1 MCGIAGSVH
10 FKSLQTSKAYD
21 DLKRMLGR
29 LAHRGPD
36 DEGIWSDFER
46 GVHLGQRRLSIIDL
60 SAHGHQPMVS
70 PDGRWVIVFNGEIYN
85 FASLR
90 SAVEAGSLQV
100 NWRGESDTEIFLAC
114 IQNWGIRQALTH
126 AVGMFA
132 FAVWDRE
139 KSELTI
145 ARDRMGEKPLYY
157 GRIGDQLVFASEL
170 KAFQAV
176 HHGRLHL
183 DPSAIASFMRFS
195 YIPSP
200 KTIWTELKKLPPGRF
215 LTVRSLNCANSEPEI
230 YWDLEGE
237 NNNDLANELTRSS
250 DEKIISRLDAL
261 MLESVGGQMVSDVP
275 LGAFLS
281 GGVDSSLIVALMQA
295 QSSRPV
301 RTFTIGFNETQFDE
315 APYAREVA
323 RHLGTDHT
331 ELYVD
336 AQDALGVIPEL
347 PAIFDEPFADSSQI
361 PTILLARLTRKSV
374 TVALSGDGGDE
385 LFAGYPRY
393 ELGATFWRKF
403 GTLPIAIRR
412 MLALSFSLPSAGTW
426 DRLLNELSSSW
437 RGDMTGQ
444 RLHKLTRLLRAT
456 TSEEMYLSLV
466 TACEPENVPILGAEK
481 ALNEYSWLPDKSLMY
496 SMRRWDIHQYLPDD
510 LLAKID
516 RAAMS
521 ESLETRAPFLD
532 HRVVRFAF
540 AMPENSLIRGREKK
554 WALKQLLSRYLPRE
568 LFDRPKKGFST
579 PIAAWL
585 RGPLREWA
593 ESLICRERLI
603 DQGILNYRHVAKLWD
618 EHQLK
623 AFDHSSILWNI
634 LMFQAWHEANVNA
647 SQAFER

>member
-1 MCGIAGSVH
+1 
-10 FKSLQTSKAYD
+10 
-21 DLKRMLGR
+21 
-29 LAHRGPD
+29 
-36 DEGIWSDFER
+36 
-46 GVHLGQRRLSIIDL
+46 
-60 SAHGHQPMVS
+60 
-70 PDGRWVIVFNGEIYN
+70 
-85 FASLR
+85 
-90 SAVEAGSLQV
+90 
-100 NWRGESDTEIFLAC
+100 
-114 IQNWGIRQALTH
+114 
-126 AVGMFA
+126 
-132 FAVWDRE
+132 
-139 KSELTI
+139 
-145 ARDRMGEKPLYY
+145 
-157 GRIGDQLVFASEL
+157 
-170 KAFQAV
+170 
-176 HHGRLHL
+176 
-183 DPSAIASFMRFS
+183 
-195 YIPSP
+195 
-200 KTIWTELKKLPPGRF
+200 
-215 LTVRSLNCANSEPEI
+215 
-230 YWDLEGE
+230 
-237 NNNDLANELTRSS
+237 
-250 DEKIISRLDAL
+250 
-261 MLESVGGQMVSDVP
+261 
-275 LGAFLS
+275 
-281 GGVDSSLIVALMQA
+281 
-295 QSSRPV
+295 
-301 RTFTIGFNETQFDE
+301 
-315 APYAREVA
+315 
-323 RHLGTDHT
+323 
-331 ELYVD
+331 VD

-393 ELGATFWRKF
+393 ELGASFWRKF

-412 MLALSFSLPSAGTW
+412 MLALPFSLPSAGTW
-426 DRLLNELSSSW
+426 DRLLNQLSPSW

-481 ALNEYSWLPDKSLMY
+481 ALNEYPWLPDKSLMY

-554 WALKQLLSRYLPRE
+554 WALKQLLSRYLPME

-618 EHQLK
+618 EHQTK